1 MTKLL
6 VPLAIATMAMLMTS
20 CTNPAPH
27 AQSKGQGGPA
37 TFGEDIAFL
46 RQHVKVHV
54 LKSASSDAQ
63 VAVVPEWQGRVMT
76 SSAGGAAGFSCG
88 WLNYELIAKGI
99 QPESQRS
106 GLEKHI
112 YVFGGEERIWF
123 GPEGGQ
129 FALFFSPGD
138 KNYTFEDWKTP
149 ALMDTE
155 PFAVKSSSAS
165 QIVFEKSATLVN
177 KAGTKFNLRL
187 EREVK
192 ILEKT
197 SITESF
203 KVTVPDQVRAV
214 GYQTRN
220 VLANTGTQPWTEEG
234 GLISVWLLGMLKH
247 GPGVTIV
254 IPLAKGGEP
263 AVNSDYFGPVENDR
277 LRVVRDTVFFKGDGQ
292 YRSKIGIPPNRAK
305 GVCGSYDAARGILT
319 VLRYNQPEDAA
330 SKPYVRS
337 QWKDHERPYAGDVIN
352 AYNDGAPE
360 PGAKPLGPFYELE
373 SSSPSLPLQPGQS
386 ITHIQTTVHFEGT
399 PEQLDPICRAALGV
413 SIAEITAA
421 FR

>member
-1 MTKLL
+1 MTKHLIP
-6 VPLAIATMAMLMTS
+6 VAIATTILFAA
-20 CTNPAPH
+20 CKNPALH
-27 AQSKGQGGPA
+27 SEANGKAGSA

-54 LKSASSDAQ
+54 LKAASSGAE
-63 VAVVPEWQGRVMT
+63 VAVVPEWEGRVMT
-76 SSAGGAAGFSCG
+76 SSTRGSAGFSQG
-88 WLNYELIAKGI
+88 WINYELTKKGI
-99 QPESQRS
+99 QPESQRT

-112 YVFGGEERIWF
+112 HVFGGEERIWF

-129 FALFFSPGD
+129 FALFFPPGV
-138 KNYTFEDWKTP
+138 KAYTFEDWKTP

-155 PFAVKSSSAS
+155 SFSVRASSPSR
-165 QIVFEKSATLVN
+165 IVFEKSGTLTN
-177 KAGTKFNLRL
+177 KAGTKLNLRL

-192 ILEKT
+192 VLEKDA
-197 SITESF
+197 IAQLF
-203 KVTVPDQVRAV
+203 KMAIPSQVRSV
-214 GYQTRN
+214 GYQSRN
-220 VLANTGTQPWTEEG
+220 AVANLGPQPWTEEG
-234 GLISVWLLGMLKH
+234 GLISIWLLGMLKH

-263 AVNSDYFGPVENDR
+263 AVNSDYFGAVENDR
-277 LRVVRDTVFFKGDGQ
+277 LRVAHDTVFFKGDGQ

-305 GVCGSYDAARGILT
+305 GVYGSYDATRGILT
-319 VLRYNQPEDAA
+319 VLHYNQPEDAA
-330 SKPYVRS
+330 RKPYVRS
-337 QWKDHERPYAGDVIN
+337 QWKDHEHPYAGDVIN

-373 SSSPSLPLQPGQS
+373 SSSPSLPLAPGQS
-386 ITHIQTTVHFEGT
+386 ITHIQSTVHFEGT
-399 PEQLDPICRAALGV
+399 PEQLDSISRAALGV